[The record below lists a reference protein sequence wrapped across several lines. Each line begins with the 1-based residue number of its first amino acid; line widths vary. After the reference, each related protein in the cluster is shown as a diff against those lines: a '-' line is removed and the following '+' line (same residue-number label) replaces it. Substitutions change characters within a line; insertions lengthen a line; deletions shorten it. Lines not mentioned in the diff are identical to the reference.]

1 MRKCLIQESFGKDFE
16 RDWSELCSVG
26 AVVAILKSQC
36 TIAVHC
42 AMYNYAVH
50 RIVIDVVCSVTI
62 MCCKDVEQM
71 IFVKFSLN
79 IRMIKYGP
87 DDKFNADI
95 LTRISKGYSF
105 HLARN
110 PPRFE
115 WGV

>member
-1 MRKCLIQESFGKDFE
+1 MNCAAWEQ
-16 RDWSELCSVG
+16 C
-26 AVVAILKSQC
+26 VVAILKSQC
-36 TIAVHC
+36 TLHYC

-50 RIVIDVVCSVTI
+50 RIVIYVVCSVTI

-71 IFVKFSLN
+71 IFVKISLN

-95 LTRISKGYSF
+95 LTGISKGYSF